1 MAMVSR
7 EKHITHCRTS
17 TRDRQLHSGQRVQN
31 NSVIGR
37 MAVTSGSIQAD
48 SGDSGQM
55 QHRSVCNTTQC
66 PTGAICQLETRPQ
79 CSRDG
84 CTTTSLGQMGRLC
97 IPSLLPNRKMPQ
109 EDPRRLGIPDSRGT
123 GVEVTAVVPGTAKS
137 IGGLSPDTAEG
148 SDAVARSVQ
157 QPTSLGCNRT
167 VTTSCLEVIRKQRE
181 FQRKLPNSRKPDG
194 VKVQIQPTRVP
205 GRDGMAGA

>member
-1 MAMVSR
+1 MSTTWGDTISCAEQACNTVAMVSR

-17 TRDRQLHSGQRVQN
+17 TRDGQLHSGRRVQN
-31 NSVIGR
+31 NPVIGR
-37 MAVTSGSIQAD
+37 MAATSGSIQAD

-55 QHRSVCNTTQC
+55 QHRSVCNTIQC
-66 PTGAICQLETRPQ
+66 PTGAVCQLETRPQ

-109 EDPRRLGIPDSRGT
+109 EDPRRQSISDSCGT
-123 GVEVTAVVPGTAKS
+123 GVEVTAVVPGIARS
-137 IGGLSPDTAEG
+137 ISGLYPDTAEG
-148 SDAVARSVQ
+148 PDVVDRSVQ

-167 VTTSCLEVIRKQRE
+167 VTTSCLEDIRHRQ
-181 FQRKLPNSRKPDG
+181 
-194 VKVQIQPTRVP
+194 
-205 GRDGMAGA
+205 